1 MCKISLPLA
10 HRLTA
15 AKRGYS
21 FSIVL
26 TSDTT
31 STLIELPW
39 KSSLTYSSTRGA
51 AILSGSDPP
60 ISLPAILCH
69 EHINTMKLYKALF
82 ANGVNFTFRSP
93 MPRQAYELTLQP
105 DSPNQEFRLYL
116 LSQEC
121 ILEFP
126 TAI

>member
-1 MCKISLPLA
+1 
-10 HRLTA
+10 
-15 AKRGYS
+15 
-21 FSIVL
+21 
-26 TSDTT
+26 
-31 STLIELPW
+31 
-39 KSSLTYSSTRGA
+39 
-51 AILSGSDPP
+51 
-60 ISLPAILCH
+60 
-69 EHINTMKLYKALF
+69 MKLYKALF